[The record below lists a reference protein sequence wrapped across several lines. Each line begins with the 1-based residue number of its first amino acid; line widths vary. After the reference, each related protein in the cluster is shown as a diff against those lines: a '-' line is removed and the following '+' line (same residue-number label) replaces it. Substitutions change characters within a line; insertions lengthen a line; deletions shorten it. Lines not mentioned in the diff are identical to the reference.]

1 MNTREVL
8 KDWVKDALRRN
19 DGKLKL
25 IEVAKDIWTHHEKE
39 LRSSGDLFFSWQY
52 DMRWA
57 ATALRKAGEIEPAN
71 DRGIWKLTNGR

>member
-1 MNTREVL
+1 MNTRDVL

-19 DGKLKL
+19 GGELKL
-25 IEVAKDIWTHHEKE
+25 IAVAKDIWKHHEKD

-57 ATALRKAGEIEPAN
+57 ATALRKAGEIEAAT
-71 DRGIWKLTNGR
+71 DRGIWKLTSGR

>member
-1 MNTREVL
+1 MNTRDVL

-19 DGKLKL
+19 SGELNL
-25 IEVAKDIWTHHEKE
+25 IGVAKDIWAHHEKD

-57 ATALRKAGEIEPAN
+57 ATALRKSGEIEAAT

>member
-1 MNTREVL
+1 MNTRDVL
-8 KDWVKDALRRN
+8 KDWVKGALCRN

-25 IEVAKDIWTHHEKE
+25 IDVAKDIWTHHEKE

-57 ATALRKAGEIEPAN
+57 ATALRKAGEIEAAN
-71 DRGIWKLTNGR
+71 DRGIWKLTSGR

>member
-1 MNTREVL
+1 MNTRDVL

-19 DGKLKL
+19 SGELEL
-25 IEVAKDIWTHHEKE
+25 IEVAKDIWTHHEKD

-57 ATALRKAGEIEPAN
+57 ATALRKAGEIEAAT
-71 DRGIWKLTNGR
+71 DRGIWKLTIGR